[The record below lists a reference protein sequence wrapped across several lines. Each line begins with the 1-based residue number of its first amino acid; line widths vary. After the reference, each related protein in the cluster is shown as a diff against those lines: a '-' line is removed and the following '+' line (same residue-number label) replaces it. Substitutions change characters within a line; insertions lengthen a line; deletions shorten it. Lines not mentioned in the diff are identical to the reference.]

1 MQLWKKNFFF
11 VVLLFQILL
20 FTGLFAFVSYSFQQS
35 LTKDVALFEQLRGES
50 DFLIERVTEESA
62 SSHTQELVQVINE
75 QQQFYFQVANRDGI
89 LFSSIPK
96 DAFLEEEKSYSMD
109 RLSVKKRDEKTYL
122 LYIETK
128 EIGEETFEVFFIK
141 DSSSVYLE
149 QNQRI
154 RYSLLFGILFSIFL
168 SGVIYW
174 QMKKIYRPVQ
184 NLAHELRTPLT
195 LISGYSEYLM
205 RLKTTEEEKTTM
217 SQEIFQEAQQ
227 LQEVIEQLLIMGD
240 LTDGTIKMEQLYV
253 SELFQNLSHKY
264 PKLQLSI
271 SGEKELKGNRVLLLR
286 LFDNLLD
293 NAFKAAGNEKV
304 QLTIFGKEL
313 ELVNAGKRISD
324 SQLKK
329 MNRGKKLSVSE
340 YEGSGQGFLICRQ
353 IVLLHHGKI
362 TIHSDEEQTKVNIS
376 F

>member
-35 LTKDVALFEQLRGES
+35 LTKDVALFKQLRGES

-75 QQQFYFQVANRDGI
+75 QQQFYFQVANRDGT

-240 LTDGTIKMEQLYV
+240 LTDGTIKMEQLQV
-253 SELFQNLSHKY
+253 SELFQNLSRKY
-264 PKLQLSI
+264 PKLQVSI
-271 SGEKELKGNRVLLLR
+271 SGEKELRGNRVLLLR

-293 NAFKAAGNEKV
+293 NAFKAAENKKV
-304 QLTIFGKEL
+304 QLTISGKEL

-362 TIHSDEEQTKVNIS
+362 TIHSDNEQTKVNIS